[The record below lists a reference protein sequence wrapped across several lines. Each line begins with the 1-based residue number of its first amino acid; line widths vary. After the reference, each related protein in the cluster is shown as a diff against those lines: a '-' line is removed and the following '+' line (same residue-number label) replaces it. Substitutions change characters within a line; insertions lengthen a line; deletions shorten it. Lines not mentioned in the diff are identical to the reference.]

1 MECQS
6 NETELQTSRLANA
19 TERFEREDNAQNDSL
34 TLGCIWKVP
43 LKCIALC
50 VGTGDAGKGER
61 QGGASDSQGERR

>member
-1 MECQS
+1 M
-6 NETELQTSRLANA
+6 RLSYKPLASQMRP
-19 TERFEREDNAQNDSL
+19 ERFKKEDDALKDSL

-43 LKCIALC
+43 LKCSALC